1 VLSITAYGILLV
13 GLLTLNDGE
22 TTKMVLNIV
31 NHVIN
36 GLFTFAAVLNLPVRI
51 VRLKRLFMNRNN
63 SVVRK
68 ITIISNFFELE
79 RTTTEQDQAASQLI
93 FDHLAWGTQHMI
105 LQALLWNSLFQ
116 IINQVFRCVYYSYE
130 MTAKLPGKIWVNTFF
145 PLALLA
151 SILAALIQAV
161 AENRFLRENSL
172 NKKQSNCK
180 KNLVEFWHN
189 LWKVQTEGEMALARK
204 FDNHVPGLVRNSI
217 LDLDPRLLEE
227 FIDYSGSLEELQEF
241 DEKPNADSISIEQEL
256 DHKRERQRFKESN
269 LGVHFLYLGC
279 TSEKRSKI
287 YDLDKELVR
296 RQNNKM
302 LSEQSKSGHDAV
314 TEMTTIITLNSPIS
328 FGKRVVL

>member
-36 GLFTFAAVLNLPVRI
+36 GLFTFAALLNLPVRI
-51 VRLKRLFMNRNN
+51 VRLKCLFMKRNKR
-63 SVVRK
+63 VVRK
-68 ITIISNFFELE
+68 ITVLNDFFELE
-79 RTTTEQDQAASQLI
+79 RTTTDQDQAAYQLI
-93 FDHLAWGTQHMI
+93 FDHLSWRTQHMI

-130 MTAKLPGKIWVNTFF
+130 MTATLPGKIWVNTFF

-151 SILAALIQAV
+151 SILAASIQAV

-172 NKKQSNCK
+172 NKRQSYCK

-204 FDNHVPGLVRNSI
+204 FDNHVPDLVRTSI
-217 LDLDPRLLEE
+217 LDLDPRHVGEYLD
-227 FIDYSGSLEELQEF
+227 FSGSLEEVQEF
-241 DEKPNADSISIEQEL
+241 DEKPHSDNISIEKEL
-256 DHKRERQRFKESN
+256 DRKRERQRFKEST

-279 TSEKRSKI
+279 TPEKRSKI

-296 RQNNKM
+296 RQNNNI
-302 LSEQSKSGHDAV
+302 LSKQLKSRHEAV
-314 TEMTTIITLNSPIS
+314 EEMTTIITLNSPIS
-328 FGKRVVL
+328 LGKRVVL